1 MFNTEEIWC
10 KIDDA
15 TKNWYNTTNE
25 SNIISAL
32 SIGYKMVTSGEYN
45 KHFDLNKESRISEL
59 KEELFKLN
67 KKYDEIKRD
76 RDTLNLEQE
85 KFINIGVASR
95 TKHVDI
101 LESNLVDIK
110 DDNKHLKTEL
120 KELKNINKSLE
131 DNFNNLR
138 CSMSKSKT
146 KGELTEGEVC
156 KEIESVGFV
165 TKKPGIHSGDLLVYS
180 KDNPDSLICVLE
192 IKNYG
197 KENKQKLGPN
207 GSEIKKMYNDIETQ
221 LKSDD
226 PKCVPW
232 IFLSLGCEIPKK
244 NELRHTHHGVRCL
257 YLSEPSIKELLAYI
271 ECCDL
276 IIKLNNNK
284 NNDNIIYIHQKINE
298 IYDIFIKLS
307 ESKPDFKKMLEL
319 NKKLGR
325 VLTTE
330 EIKYN
335 NLIDNSVSR
344 AEEVYKM
351 IRDPKEYNND
361 IDLLKNIDNLSYFE
375 MRDYV
380 KSLQYYSIDL
390 LEKKEIIV
398 ENNVVCESI
407 DLVNSEIVPE
417 IEVINK
423 KKCDNCGAM
432 VKNIKK
438 HQKTKKCINKNV
450 LVN

>member
-1 MFNTEEIWC
+1 
-10 KIDDA
+10 
-15 TKNWYNTTNE
+15 
-25 SNIISAL
+25 
-32 SIGYKMVTSGEYN
+32 TSGEYN

-110 DDNKHLKTEL
+110 DDNKYLKTEL

-131 DNFNNLR
+131 DNFNDLR

-207 GSEIKKMYNDIETQ
+207 GSEIKKM
-221 LKSDD
+221 
-226 PKCVPW
+226 
-232 IFLSLGCEIPKK
+232 
-244 NELRHTHHGVRCL
+244 
-257 YLSEPSIKELLAYI
+257 
-271 ECCDL
+271 
-276 IIKLNNNK
+276 
-284 NNDNIIYIHQKINE
+284 
-298 IYDIFIKLS
+298 
-307 ESKPDFKKMLEL
+307 
-319 NKKLGR
+319 
-325 VLTTE
+325 
-330 EIKYN
+330 
-335 NLIDNSVSR
+335 
-344 AEEVYKM
+344 
-351 IRDPKEYNND
+351 
-361 IDLLKNIDNLSYFE
+361 
-375 MRDYV
+375 
-380 KSLQYYSIDL
+380 
-390 LEKKEIIV
+390 
-398 ENNVVCESI
+398 
-407 DLVNSEIVPE
+407 
-417 IEVINK
+417 
-423 KKCDNCGAM
+423 
-432 VKNIKK
+432 
-438 HQKTKKCINKNV
+438 
-450 LVN
+450 